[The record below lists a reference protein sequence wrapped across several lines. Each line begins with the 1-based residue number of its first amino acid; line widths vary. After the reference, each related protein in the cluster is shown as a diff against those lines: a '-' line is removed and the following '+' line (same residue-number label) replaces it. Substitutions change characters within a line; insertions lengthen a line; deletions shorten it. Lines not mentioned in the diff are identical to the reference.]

1 MVDEQND
8 AVDEA
13 IADAVRKPDQK
24 WFSDRIRDRN
34 LTQRALAKLLEMDPS
49 SLSLLLHGKRRM
61 RVEQAAEIARLL
73 NVPVEDVM
81 RRAGADVLGS
91 SERNSIPLV
100 GWIDADGVAKID
112 WTKSDHRVDFDT
124 DLPPTAA
131 AIQYRTA
138 QTKADM
144 FDGWLA
150 AILPPRAPEEGAMID
165 RMCVVGLKGG
175 GTLLRR
181 VRRGYTPGRYTLISV
196 FVDPIHDAELA
207 WFSPVLFIRPV

>member
-1 MVDEQND
+1 MAENEQAPATPQETD
-8 AVDEA
+8 
-13 IADAVRKPDQK
+13 RKPDQK
-24 WFSDRIRDRN
+24 WFSDKIRDRN

-81 RRAGADVLGS
+81 RRAGADVVGS
-91 SERNSIPLV
+91 SERNAIPLV
-100 GWIDADGVAKID
+100 GWVDADGNAKLD
-112 WTKSDHRVDFDT
+112 WTKDDHRVDFDT

-150 AILPPRAPEEGAMID
+150 AILPPREPDESAMLD

-175 GTLLRR
+175 GTLLRK
-181 VRRGYTPGRYTLISV
+181 VRRGYTPGRYTLTSV
-196 FVDPIHDAELA
+196 FVEPIHDAELA